1 VEGRCAIVTGGTS
14 DIGGA
19 IALAL
24 GRRGADVAVHFHR
37 EEERAAE
44 LVTAIRDL
52 GVGAT
57 AVRADVTRLAE
68 VDAAVA
74 EITDALGE
82 PAILVNAAAAVRFER
97 FLDSD
102 PASWAG
108 QVDVTLIGTLNFC
121 RAAALPMSRAGHGRI
136 VNIVAEGALVGEPGL
151 SVGSAAKAGV
161 VGFTRSLALELASS
175 GVTVNAVSPGFVP
188 TPAVP
193 ERLRAPDRVVR
204 IAARY
209 PAGRLGTPED
219 IAATVAFLCSEEA
232 GYVTGQTVSVSG
244 GYSVR

>member
-1 VEGRCAIVTGGTS
+1 MLAIVTGATS
-14 DIGGA
+14 DIGAA

-24 GRRGADVAVHFHR
+24 ARRGDDVGVHFHR
-37 EEERAAE
+37 NEERAAE
-44 LVTAIRDL
+44 LVAAIRGSGAD
-52 GVGAT
+52 AT
-57 AVRADVTRLAE
+57 AVAADVTDLDQVE
-68 VDAAVA
+68 AAVA
-74 EITDALGE
+74 RVAEKLGE

-102 PASWAG
+102 PSAWAR
-108 QVDVTLIGTLNFC
+108 QIDVTLVGTLNFC
-121 RAAALPMSRAGHGRI
+121 RAAAPRMARAGHGRI

-161 VGFTRSLALELASS
+161 VGFTRSLALELAPA

-188 TPAVP
+188 TAGVP
-193 ERLRAPDRVVR
+193 ERLREDERAAK
-204 IAARY
+204 IAKRY
-209 PAGRLGTPED
+209 PAGRLGTPDD

>member
-1 VEGRCAIVTGGTS
+1 MLAIVTAATS
-14 DIGGA
+14 DIGAA

-24 GRRGADVAVHFHR
+24 ARRGDDVAVHYHR
-37 EEERAAE
+37 GEERATE
-44 LVTAIRDL
+44 LVAAIRES
-52 GVGAT
+52 GVDAT
-57 AVRADVTRLAE
+57 AVAADVTDLGRVE
-68 VDAAVA
+68 AAVA
-74 EITDALGE
+74 RVVETLGE
-82 PAILVNAAAAVRFER
+82 PTILVNAAAAVRFER

-102 PASWAG
+102 PALWAR
-108 QVDVTLIGTLNFC
+108 QIEVTLVGTLNFC
-121 RAAALPMSRAGHGRI
+121 RAAAPRMSRAGHGRI

-161 VGFTRSLALELASS
+161 VGFTRSLALELAPV

-188 TPAVP
+188 TAGVP
-193 ERLRAPDRVVR
+193 ERLREDERTAR
-204 IAARY
+204 IARCY

-244 GYSVR
+244 GYSFR